1 MTRST
6 VYGVRVP
13 VYHRVRSGVPCTFRL
28 LLHNTYTRVRESSYG
43 NSARL
48 CYFCVPCVP
57 YVQPYTTDYSISGQA
72 ARKRGGALWVSD
84 LATPNS
90 TKALP
95 LAAVVLLV
103 ANMQLAFAGSR

>member
-1 MTRST
+1 MVILPDSATS
-6 VYGVRVP
+6 
-13 VYHRVRSGVPCTFRL
+13 VYHVSRT
-28 LLHNTYTRVRESSYG
+28 
-43 NSARL
+43 
-48 CYFCVPCVP
+48 
-57 YVQPYTTDYSISGQA
+57 YTTDYSTSGQA

-84 LATPNS
+84 LTTPNS